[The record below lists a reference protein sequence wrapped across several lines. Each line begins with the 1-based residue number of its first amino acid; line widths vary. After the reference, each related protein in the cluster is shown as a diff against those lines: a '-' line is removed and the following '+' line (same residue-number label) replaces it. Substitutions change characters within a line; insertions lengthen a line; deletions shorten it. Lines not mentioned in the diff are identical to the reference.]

1 VKTEGVGEGGW
12 GERNGM
18 KEGGKTDAGGGKDR
32 QVCRARGCSY
42 TFPFLLSSLHSPEG
56 EGKGQSKRERQR
68 VRESERESD
77 REKREGQR
85 GGGREEG
92 REGERERGRGGGG
105 EGERERETERIWGG
119 GLTACPRLS
128 TPHELL

>member
-1 VKTEGVGEGGW
+1 MQEE
-12 GERNGM
+12 
-18 KEGGKTDAGGGKDR
+18 GKDR

-56 EGKGQSKRERQR
+56 EGKGESKRERQR

-92 REGERERGRGGGG
+92 REGERER
-105 EGERERETERIWGG
+105 ETERIWGG